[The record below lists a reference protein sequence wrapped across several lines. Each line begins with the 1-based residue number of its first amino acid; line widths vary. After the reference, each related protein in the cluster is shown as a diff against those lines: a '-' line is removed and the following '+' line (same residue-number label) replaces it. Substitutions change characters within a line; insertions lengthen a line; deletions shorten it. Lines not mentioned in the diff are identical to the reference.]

1 MGTILERG
9 TTHFRCLKPSKIEG
23 LFFWTCLMRKDK
35 EKKKEKQTLLLL
47 YRHSMFVHRFLLM
60 DDGQVAM
67 GVAEVVEC
75 LFS

>member
-1 MGTILERG
+1 
-9 TTHFRCLKPSKIEG
+9 
-23 LFFWTCLMRKDK
+23 MRNDK